1 MSRHA
6 RLLQSECRGSDR
18 VMSIRRHIG
27 THVRVHS
34 SRALTQTRTITEG
47 SVHLQLHR
55 FAQSR
60 SKDPAMD
67 LHRIA
72 NGSLPLPQRSAC
84 YPWIRT
90 VTVRQLHGHLM
101 RIICEHAE
109 NVGVEECLGFE

>member
-1 MSRHA
+1 
-6 RLLQSECRGSDR
+6 
-18 VMSIRRHIG
+18 MSIRRHVG

-47 SVHLQLHR
+47 SVHLRLHR

-84 YPWIRT
+84 YPWDTNSHSAPIART
-90 VTVRQLHGHLM
+90 PHACRM
-101 RIICEHAE
+101 RITCEHAE
-109 NVGVEECLGFE
+109 NVGVEESLGFE